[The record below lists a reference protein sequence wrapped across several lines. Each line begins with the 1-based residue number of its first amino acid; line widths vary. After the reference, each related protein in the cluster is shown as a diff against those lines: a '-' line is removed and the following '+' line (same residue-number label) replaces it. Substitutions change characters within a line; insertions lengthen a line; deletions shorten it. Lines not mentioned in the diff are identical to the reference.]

1 MTRCINAIL
10 SRRRVIETSRFR
22 RRRDVGGFGGI
33 PFAFGASPF
42 TTYGVNL
49 GMVFGIEFALADC
62 TLMDGFLHR
71 FPLFLSDFEFVNAPD
86 VVDVTIRHPRVHGH
100 AAMRLERYAT
110 YTGHFACLGVEGAVR
125 ATRTTTFPKGN
136 QQHFS
141 TSSLRSMSQMD
152 SPICSISRAS
162 MSASCCSDTY
172 SPCLI

>member
-22 RRRDVGGFGGI
+22 RRRDVVGFGGV
-33 PFAFGASPF
+33 PATFGASPF
-42 TTYGVNL
+42 TTGRMYFR
-49 GMVFGIEFALADC
+49 MVFGIEFALADS
-62 TLMDGFLHR
+62 TFMDGFLHG
-71 FPLFLSDFEFVNAPD
+71 FPLFLGDFHL
-86 VVDVTIRHPRVHGH
+86 VDAMDIVGVTIRHPRVHGH
-100 AAMRLERYAT
+100 AAMRLERYTT

-162 MSASCCSDTY
+162 MSASCCSET
-172 SPCLI
+172 